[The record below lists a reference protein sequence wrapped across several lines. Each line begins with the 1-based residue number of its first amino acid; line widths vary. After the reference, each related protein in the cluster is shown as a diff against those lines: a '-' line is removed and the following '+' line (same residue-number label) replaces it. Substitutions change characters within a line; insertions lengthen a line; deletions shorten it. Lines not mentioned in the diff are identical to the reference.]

1 MKSFILLIFTFTLL
15 FGCKSEPEFLPA
27 DQLEREK
34 QSVVKVCNDYNKAS
48 ENKNWMAL
56 VETLAEEVKFFGTD
70 SSEVIKTFPDFKK
83 KMLEQWQTYD
93 KMVYGEMVDVEVLM
107 DRQGTIASV
116 IFGVPVFLQK
126 GTDSNHFFLRGA
138 RTLKKDKEKGR
149 WFIVSGLVG
158 IARSSSDSSSY

>member
-1 MKSFILLIFTFTLL
+1 MKRLFLLL
-15 FGCKSEPEFLPA
+15 FSIIILYGCKSEPEYLPA

-34 QSVVKVCNDYNKAS
+34 QAVIKVCNDYNKAS
-48 ENKNWMAL
+48 ENKNWTAL

-70 SSEVIKTFPDFKK
+70 SSEVIRTFPDFKK

-93 KMVYGEMVDVEVLM
+93 KMVYGDMVDIEVLM

-126 GTDSNHFFLRGA
+126 GFDTTHYFLRGA
-138 RTLKKDKEKGR
+138 RTLKRDKEKGR
-149 WFIVSGLVG
+149 WFIVSGIVG
-158 IARSSSDSSSY
+158 IARSDGTH